1 MIDARLFAHVRV
13 TPARPLALDLISLPD
28 DRVTIA
34 FQRHKPPD
42 RLPFRPVPTP
52 SGNEAAHA
60 SIKRAVSLIKVLDV
74 HVDDFG
80 LEEVQRRSNRDEADE
95 ARYRRYCALEDT
107 IAVLF
112 RRAGLPVLRRWGC
125 LNARPCTLQ
134 ADWYVHNVLLTP
146 LASNTLS
153 DGTRRICIQPSGYR
167 ERIPILATPAA
178 SIPDLL
184 DPECQPPPPPPARH
198 LVHIAFAHDHAR
210 GLHCAEFDFQL
221 GASPELVVVYN
232 PLFAAPRPLRRGI
245 EGSTQYGL
253 LGPLY
258 TGTSSLVQQGMH
270 MTLVGL
276 ERVHPR
282 YVGGGSCFMQPYCQ
296 ELQTA
301 WDEANP
307 VIPGP
312 CGQERRVDEPAA
324 RRYLDILQRNLANLY
339 DADRTCAITTAEW
352 RSRVRMPCHTRNK

>member
-1 MIDARLFAHVRV
+1 
-13 TPARPLALDLISLPD
+13 
-28 DRVTIA
+28 
-34 FQRHKPPD
+34 
-42 RLPFRPVPTP
+42 
-52 SGNEAAHA
+52 
-60 SIKRAVSLIKVLDV
+60 
-74 HVDDFG
+74 
-80 LEEVQRRSNRDEADE
+80 
-95 ARYRRYCALEDT
+95 
-107 IAVLF
+107 
-112 RRAGLPVLRRWGC
+112 
-125 LNARPCTLQ
+125 
-134 ADWYVHNVLLTP
+134 
-146 LASNTLS
+146 
-153 DGTRRICIQPSGYR
+153 
-167 ERIPILATPAA
+167 
-178 SIPDLL
+178 
-184 DPECQPPPPPPARH
+184 
-198 LVHIAFAHDHAR
+198 VHIAFAHDHAR

-282 YVGGGSCFMQPYCQ
+282 YVGGGSCFKQPYCQ

-352 RSRVRMPCHTRNK
+352 RSRVRDRALSPALRDIPVPGLDDDRPFSESADGPHVYTRKGRITTGYTLFTVAPPPPSPLLDSCTRRHPRG